1 METLEKRKTR
11 RPARIYQPIIPRFK
25 SLDAFLEWS
34 PEGDYKYEWIDGRIE
49 PTERMKRNERYSVNN
64 LIHRFLDTEAFKQGG
79 MLAAEGD
86 MYLTETNYRRPDAAY
101 FTRDQI
107 RAGAENTD
115 VSAASFVIELISPTD
130 REAYLARKI
139 TDYFAAGVQVLW
151 YVYPNRQQVFVYRS
165 PQDIL
170 PCTRPDDLCSAAPAL
185 PDFAVTVE
193 ELFRLP

>member
-11 RPARIYQPIIPRFK
+11 ARIYQPIIPRFK
-25 SLDAFLEWS
+25 SLDAFLEWN
-34 PEGDYKYEWIDGRIE
+34 PEGDYKYEWVDGQIE
-49 PTERMKRNERYSVNN
+49 PTERMKRNERYIVNN

-86 MYLTETNYRRPDAAY
+86 MYLTGTNYRRPDAAY

-115 VSAASFVIELISPTD
+115 VSAASFVVELISPTD

-170 PCTRPDDLCSAAPAL
+170 PCTRPGDVCSATPAL
-185 PDFAVTVE
+185 PDFNMTVE
-193 ELFRLP
+193 DMFRLP

>member
-11 RPARIYQPIIPRFK
+11 RSARIYQPIIPRFK
-25 SLDAFLEWS
+25 SLDAFLEWN
-34 PEGDYKYEWIDGRIE
+34 PEGNYKYEWVDGRIE
-49 PTERMKRNERYSVNN
+49 PTERMKRNERYIVEN
-64 LIHRFLDTEAFKQGG
+64 LIARFLSTGAYINGSR
-79 MLAAEGD
+79 LIAESD
-86 MYLTETNYRRPDAAY
+86 MYLTETNYRRPDAAC
-101 FTRDQI
+101 FTREQI

-151 YVYPNRQQVFVYRS
+151 YVYPNRQQVFVYLS

-170 PCTRPDDLCSAAPAL
+170 PCTRPGDVCSAAPAL